1 MASPVLEVA
10 QAIAVEG
17 EEDVKGEVKW
27 LKHYYSAQR
36 ILVVGDGDFSFSLAL
51 ATAFGSGENLVA
63 TSLDSYGYLKIMYSY
78 GESNVTSLQ
87 RMGATVLHDVDA
99 TEMKSHAHLKLT
111 RFDRI
116 VFNFPHAGFT
126 GRETT
131 TNMVNSHKK
140 LVKAFFRSASHLLRP
155 DGEIHVTHRT
165 GHPYDRWP
173 IEQLAS
179 ESALVMF
186 EKDFFWK
193 YDYPGYN
200 QKRGSGLRCDEDFPI
215 DGSYTFKFRME
226 RKVDD
231 SASIP
236 LAAALDL
243 MKLEA
248 VTSSA

>member
-1 MASPVLEVA
+1 MAPPVLEVA

-17 EEDVKGEVKW
+17 KKGAKGEVKW
-27 LKHYYSAQR
+27 LKHYSLAQS
-36 ILVVGDGDFSFSLAL
+36 ILVVGDGDFSFSRSL

-63 TSLDSYGYLKIMYSY
+63 TSLDSYGYLRIMYSHA
-78 GESNVTSLQ
+78 ESNVTSLKK
-87 RMGATVLHDVDA
+87 MGATVLHDVDA
-99 TEMKSHAHLKLT
+99 TEMKNALN

-131 TNMVNSHKK
+131 SNMVNSHKK
-140 LVKAFFRSASHLLRP
+140 LVMACFRSASSLLRP

-165 GHPYDRWP
+165 GHPYYRWE

-200 QKRGSGLRCDEDFPI
+200 QKRGSGLRCDKDFPI
-215 DGSYTFKFRME
+215 DGSCTFKFRME
-226 RKVDD
+226 RKVDE